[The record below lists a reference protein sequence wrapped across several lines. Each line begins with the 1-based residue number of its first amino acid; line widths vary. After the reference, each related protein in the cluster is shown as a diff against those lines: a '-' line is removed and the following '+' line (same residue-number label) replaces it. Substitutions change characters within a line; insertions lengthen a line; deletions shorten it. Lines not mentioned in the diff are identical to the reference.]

1 MARLKFSAWRDA
13 ADQFKAAGLTV
24 ALLIADGRDTAHR
37 TDPATAFAWLK
48 QHRIPFPAG
57 TLTDEAF
64 RRLTTAH
71 RQLFGAIFN
80 LPIPT
85 SFLLDGKGRLAAIYR
100 GSVST
105 ERILPMS
112 PWPMTNAPPPR
123 TKVLFLFHNLLTLG
137 ALSGSAVEV
146 IPVFRITHRPHCTRI
161 LSVIIPAD
169 F

>member
-24 ALLIADGRDTAHR
+24 ALLIADGRDTAHQ

-57 TLTDEAF
+57 MLTDEAF
-64 RRLTTAH
+64 GRLTTAH
-71 RQLFGAIFN
+71 RQLFGAIVN

-85 SFLLDGKGRLAAIYR
+85 SFRLDRKGRLTAIYR

-105 ERILPMS
+105 ERILFDVALADDKRAAAENKS
-112 PWPMTNAPPPR
+112 PVSVSQPVASR
-123 TKVLFLFHNLLTLG
+123 RSSRLCGGGHLG
-137 ALSGSAVEV
+137 
-146 IPVFRITHRPHCTRI
+146 F
-161 LSVIIPAD
+161 
-169 F
+169 